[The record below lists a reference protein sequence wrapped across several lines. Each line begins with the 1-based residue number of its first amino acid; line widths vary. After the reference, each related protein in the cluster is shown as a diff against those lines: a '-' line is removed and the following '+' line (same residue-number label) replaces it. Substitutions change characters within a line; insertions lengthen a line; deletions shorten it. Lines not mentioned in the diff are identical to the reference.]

1 MIKKNLAPILLLSD
15 ENAWQIFAGDKKAK
29 AIVARLEEIMQ
40 LSPLEVPHRRLSVIT
55 NNRPGSRKLT
65 SGDVEV
71 FVPSLDELTLREI
84 SVQLLQPIFQD
95 IQERG
100 GLFVHSALAERDG
113 VGVILPGS
121 SGVGKTTVSNRF
133 PFPWKSLCDDE
144 TRVAPDTRGRYW
156 AHPWPTWYDF
166 GLTESKETWNVNHAV
181 PLRGIFFLT
190 KSRKDCIKPIDTKEA
205 VGMFV
210 EIDRRAT
217 PGWLELPGTEKKM
230 LMNRRLMRF
239 ENACAL
245 ARSVPSFVLGV
256 SATGRFWEKINTV
269 LGLGN
274 QI

>member
-1 MIKKNLAPILLLSD
+1 MLLLRD
-15 ENAWQIFAGDKKAK
+15 GIPWQILAGDKPAA
-29 AIVARLEEIMQ
+29 AIVTRLEEIMQ
-40 LSPLEVPHRRLSVIT
+40 LSPLEGPRRRLSVIT
-55 NNRPGSRKLT
+55 GNRSGCRKLT

-71 FVPSLDELTLREI
+71 FVPSIDELTLREI

-95 IQERG
+95 FQERG
-100 GLFVHSALAERDG
+100 GLFIHSALAERDG

-156 AHPWPTWYDF
+156 AHPWPTWYNF

-181 PLRGIFFLT
+181 PLMGIFFLT
-190 KSRKDCIKPIDTKEA
+190 KSRKDRIIPIDPKEA

-210 EIDRRAT
+210 EIDRQAA
-217 PGWLELPGTEKKM
+217 PGWLELPGTEKKP

-245 ARSVPSFVLGV
+245 ARSVPSFVLDVG
-256 SATGRFWEKINTV
+256 ATGRFWEKINAV

-274 QI
+274 KI